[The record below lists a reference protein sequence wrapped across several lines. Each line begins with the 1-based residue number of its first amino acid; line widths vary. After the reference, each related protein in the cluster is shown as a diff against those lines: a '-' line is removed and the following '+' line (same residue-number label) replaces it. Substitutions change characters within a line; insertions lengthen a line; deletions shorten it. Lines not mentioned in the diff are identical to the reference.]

1 MSLTQP
7 HHIWWPAGSNLYEV
21 TKAVIQCRMLS
32 GRYRTRLLTSK
43 WSDSKDSSCLSC
55 GAHVET
61 LQHILLECR
70 AYSEMR
76 SKVVKKWQS
85 VQDGVV
91 AQLALDAL
99 CMPPGHLMQFILDAT
114 VLPLVRLAVSFF
126 GKDLLCPLLSLTRT
140 WCYSLHR
147 ERLRI
152 LGDLK
157 YG

>member
-1 MSLTQP
+1 
-7 HHIWWPAGSNLYEV
+7 
-21 TKAVIQCRMLS
+21 
-32 GRYRTRLLTSK
+32 
-43 WSDSKDSSCLSC
+43 
-55 GAHVET
+55 
-61 LQHILLECR
+61 
-70 AYSEMR
+70 MR
-76 SKVVKKWQS
+76 SKVVKKWHS

-99 CMPPGHLMQFILDAT
+99 SMPPGHLMQFILDAT

-152 LGDLK
+152 LGVIK
-157 YG
+157 CG